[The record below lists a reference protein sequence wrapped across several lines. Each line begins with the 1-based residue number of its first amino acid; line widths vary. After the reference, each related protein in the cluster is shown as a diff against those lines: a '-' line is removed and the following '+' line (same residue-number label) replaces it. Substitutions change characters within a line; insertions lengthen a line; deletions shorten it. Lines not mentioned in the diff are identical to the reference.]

1 MTKSCTFLSIFIT
14 LLGYCLS
21 QSVEAQV
28 LKPSLRIQISYQ
40 KPGQYLEQAIATI
53 EAVNTVGGSATVEY
67 RAGRSVM
74 LQPGFEAKAGS
85 TFTAHIAPVDANG
98 ERPLQLAAFPNP
110 FEQTTTIE
118 YYLPADGTVNLW
130 ITDAQGKVVGQL
142 VQGENQPAGRHR
154 IDWKSGAAMSGV
166 YLPII
171 ESNQQK
177 AVSRLVKK

>member
-1 MTKSCTFLSIFIT
+1 MKLILMLAGC
-14 LLGYCLS
+14 CLS
-21 QSVEAQV
+21 LSALAQAP
-28 LKPSLRIQISYQ
+28 KQTLRILISYQ
-40 KPGQYLEQAIATI
+40 KPGQYLEQAVETI

-67 RAGRSVM
+67 QAGRSVT

-85 TFTAHIAPVDANG
+85 TFTASIKPGDARG
-98 ERPLQLAAFPNP
+98 EQPLQLAAFPNP

-130 ITDAQGKVVGQL
+130 VTDAQGKVVGQL

-154 IDWKSGAAMSGV
+154 IEWKAGSITSGV
-166 YLPII
+166 YIPVV
-171 ESNQQK
+171 EANQQR